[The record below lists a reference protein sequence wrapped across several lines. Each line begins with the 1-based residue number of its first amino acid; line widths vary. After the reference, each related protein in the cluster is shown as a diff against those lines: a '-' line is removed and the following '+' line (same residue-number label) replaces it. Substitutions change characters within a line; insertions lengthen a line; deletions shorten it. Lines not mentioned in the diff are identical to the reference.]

1 MLPDAV
7 KLLSHLGRAYF
18 WSYWDRP
25 VVRNNVPKFFG
36 KTFGKYNSLKCRT
49 LGPKSCALSLG
60 PVQPCAAQLL
70 AVAEFLHAG
79 PPC

>member
-25 VVRNNVPKFFG
+25 RVRNNVPKLFR
-36 KTFGKYNSLKCRT
+36 KTLEKIIRSRVTT
-49 LGPKSCALSLG
+49 LGPKSSALSLG